1 MIVDAL
7 LKPEAY
13 PHEVERVELIQTHI
27 SFVFLTGDYVYK
39 VKKPVDFGF
48 LDFTTLEKRKFYCEE
63 EIRVNRAMAGD
74 IYLGVV
80 PITEEDGRIRVE
92 GRGRVVEYAVK
103 MVQLPQHAIMS
114 RMLSRGEV
122 NRGDIEEISRIV
134 ADFHSKANR
143 GEEIDRYGSYEQV
156 VANWEQNFEQTIN
169 LKGKYVDGEEFEKLK
184 ARVMRFLQ
192 EKRELFNRRVE
203 QHKIRECHGDLHTG
217 NIFIVRK
224 PGKLYKQG
232 IYIFDAIEFF
242 KGFSCSDIL
251 ADIAFLAMDL
261 DFHGRSDFAEL
272 FVNRYLEFSGEVSE
286 PELLNFYKCYRAY
299 VRMKVNG
306 FKLFDANVD
315 EDEKQE
321 CAHLVREYFSLARSY
336 AEQF

>member
-13 PHEVERVELIQTHI
+13 PHKVERVELIQTHI
-27 SFVFLTGDYVYK
+27 SFVFLTGEYVYK

-63 EIRVNRAMAGD
+63 EIRVNKAMAGD

-80 PITEEDGRIRVE
+80 PITEEDGKIRVE
-92 GRGRVVEYAVK
+92 GGGRVVEYAVK
-103 MVQLPQHAIMS
+103 MVQLPQQAIMS
-114 RMLSRGEV
+114 KMLSRGDV
-122 NRGDIEEISRIV
+122 HSKDIEDISRIV

-143 GEEIDRYGSYEQV
+143 GKEIDRYGSYEQV
-156 VANWEQNFEQTIN
+156 VANWEQNFEQTVN
-169 LKGKYVDGEEFEKLK
+169 LKGKYVDEEEFEKLK
-184 ARVMRFLQ
+184 AKVMGFL
-192 EKRELFNRRVE
+192 RENRKLFDRRVE
-203 QHKIRECHGDLHTG
+203 QGKIRECHGDLHSG
-217 NIFIVRK
+217 NIFIVREA
-224 PGKLYKQG
+224 GKLYKKG

-261 DFHGRSDFAEL
+261 DFHGRGDFAEL
-272 FVNRYLEFSGEVSE
+272 FVKRYLEFSGEKSE

-306 FKLFDANVD
+306 FKLFDENVG
-315 EDEKQE
+315 EEEKQE
-321 CAHLVREYFSLARSY
+321 CAHLVSEYFSLASAY